1 METSS
6 YIALLV
12 FILANVMV
20 AMSGALFRPGAWYAS
35 LNKPSWQ
42 PPNWLFGPVWSVL
55 YAMIAVSGWFVWLE
69 VGLQG
74 AGLAFAVYA
83 AQLFLNAVW
92 SGLFFGMRRID
103 LAMLEVI
110 LLWLSIVLNIIVF
123 YPISAAAAWLL
134 LPYLL
139 WVSFAAFLNFVML
152 KLNPREAEEGV

>member
-1 METSS
+1 
-6 YIALLV
+6 
-12 FILANVMV
+12 
-20 AMSGALFRPGAWYAS
+20 
-35 LNKPSWQ
+35 
-42 PPNWLFGPVWSVL
+42 
-55 YAMIAVSGWFVWLE
+55 VSGWFVWLE

-83 AQLFLNAVW
+83 AQLFLNAIW

-103 LAMLEVI
+103 LAMFEVVF
-110 LLWLSIVLNIIVF
+110 LWLSILLNIIVF

-152 KLNPREAEEGV
+152 KLNPREAEEGA